1 MLDTEATSRR
11 RGPGRHR
18 RPLARQRRAA
28 VMTLLRTM
36 NAWLTGMFKRERA

>member
-1 MLDTEATSRR
+1 MLDTEATDRR

-28 VMTLLRTM
+28 VMTLVRSM
-36 NAWLTGMFKRERA
+36 NAWLAGKVKRER